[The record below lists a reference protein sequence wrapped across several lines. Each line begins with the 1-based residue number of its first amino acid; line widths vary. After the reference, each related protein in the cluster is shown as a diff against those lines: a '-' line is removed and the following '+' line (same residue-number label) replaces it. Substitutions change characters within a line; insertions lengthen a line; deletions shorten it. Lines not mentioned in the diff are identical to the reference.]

1 MGAAEMPTPP
11 PILRPPVFIALVA
24 IAALA
29 SAAVLP
35 TQQIDPRMDGFRFDP
50 TKFIVSDNEQ
60 ELNTFTPS
68 GDDAS
73 IFSFLSEKVKEESIV
88 NEDVNTYNSHE
99 DIDDDIVGLS
109 AIGSRCRFRR
119 NPILGQN
126 ECVRS
131 GGLFIR
137 EPSTGSRVCY
147 LARDREQCEEE
158 DVKVQCVFNSD
169 DRQCVSRAEDMYDKL
184 KKLLAKRGK
193 KDFAIKIAY
202 KAIPGR
208 GYAPYGPVGPSVF
221 GYGKHYFAAQAAQ
234 RAHYGGG
241 YGQQH
246 YGYGQQHGYGHEQQ
260 SYGYGQQ
267 QGYGYSQPQSY
278 GYGGNQGYGQGGYSG
293 NQGYGQQGGY
303 GGNQAYG
310 GNQGYGSQPNQ
321 GYGQQ
326 SYGYE
331 QGYGQQS
338 YGQSQGYG
346 QDQGYSNQQSSDGYG
361 QQQSYTRSSYGA
373 NHGPY
378 KPCPHHDQGY
388 GQQGNYG
395 GNQGYGQQGGYSGNQ
410 GYGQQNNYGGNQGY
424 EQPGYGQ
431 HQGPKYKQQSGYG
444 QNQGPKYEQGT
455 GYAEQP
461 QEQHNHNHGGEYT
474 QDSGYQP
481 SQSYSQ

>member
-60 ELNTFTPS
+60 ELHAFTPS

-73 IFSFLSEKVKEESIV
+73 IFSFLSDKVKEESIV
-88 NEDVNTYNSHE
+88 NDDVTPYSSHE
-99 DIDDDIVGLS
+99 DQANDIVGLS

-221 GYGKHYFAAQAAQ
+221 GYGKNYFAAQAAQ

-241 YGQQH
+241 YGQQN
-246 YGYGQQHGYGHEQQ
+246 YGYGQQHGYGHQPGYGQQYGYQQGYGQQGGYGGNQGYGNQGYGQQYGYGHEQQ

-267 QGYGYSQPQSY
+267 QGYGYSQPQGY
-278 GYGGNQGYGQGGYSG
+278 GYGGNQGYGQHGSYGGNQGYGQGGYSG

-303 GGNQAYG
+303 GNKGYGQQGGYGGNQGYGNEGYG

-326 SYGYE
+326 SYGSE
-331 QGYGQQS
+331 
-338 YGQSQGYG
+338 
-346 QDQGYSNQQSSDGYG
+346 
-361 QQQSYTRSSYGA
+361 
-373 NHGPY
+373 
-378 KPCPHHDQGY
+378 
-388 GQQGNYG
+388 
-395 GNQGYGQQGGYSGNQ
+395 
-410 GYGQQNNYGGNQGY
+410 
-424 EQPGYGQ
+424 
-431 HQGPKYKQQSGYG
+431 
-444 QNQGPKYEQGT
+444 
-455 GYAEQP
+455 
-461 QEQHNHNHGGEYT
+461 
-474 QDSGYQP
+474 
-481 SQSYSQ
+481 